1 MALPVGL
8 IMNAV
13 GAVMSGPVNKIL
25 DAYVKDAELKRKLQA
40 ELEGSLVTQLG
51 KSLELEKDIVLA
63 EVQGEHWITY
73 AWRPML
79 MMLFMAFL
87 VLVGFVLPMVDLA
100 VGKTIAYN
108 PRWTSLP
115 DGFWQFLS
123 VGVGGYIGGRSLE
136 KIAGQVIATG
146 VKRK

>member
-40 ELEGSLVTQLG
+40 ELEGSLVTHLG

-79 MMLFMAFL
+79 MLLFMAFL
-87 VLVGFVLPMVDLA
+87 VLVGIVLPMVDLA
-100 VGKTIAYN
+100 VGRTIAYN
-108 PRWTSLP
+108 PRWASLP

-146 VKRK
+146 TKRK

>member
-8 IMNAV
+8 IVNAV
-13 GAVMSGPVNKIL
+13 GTVLSGPVNKIL

-40 ELEGSLVTQLG
+40 ELEGGLVTHLG
-51 KSLELEKDIVLA
+51 KSLELEKEIVLA
-63 EVQGEHWITY
+63 EVKGEHWITY

-79 MMLFMAFL
+79 MLLFMAFL
-87 VLVGFVLPMVDLA
+87 VLVGFVLPMADLA

-146 VKRK
+146 AKRK

>member
-1 MALPVGL
+1 MSLPVGL
-8 IMNAV
+8 IMNVV
-13 GAVMSGPVNKIL
+13 GAVMNGPVNKIL
-25 DAYVKDAELKRKLQA
+25 DAYVKDVELKRKLQA
-40 ELEGSLVTQLG
+40 ELEGSLVTHLG

-108 PRWTSLP
+108 PRWASLP